1 MEPEQDTTAQTP
13 EATVTPVDGTS
24 QAIATAAAV
33 DAGEVPAAPEPAAE
47 KAAEE
52 TNEATAAHQA
62 DDDAAAGQDTGSQK
76 TETAEQDGAAAEKA
90 TDASAENTA
99 SDDDGSAQESTQ
111 PPTQDDFGAFGPGA
125 SLLFR
130 APDPEEIR
138 RAAEAQKARL
148 REAAQE
154 RDAERAAHRDED
166 EDDEN
171 GSVSSRRR
179 RRRRRGDEDMELV
192 DDSDGSVTRVRA
204 PRGASEGTGSD
215 EVVGVRGSTRLEA
228 KRQRRRES
236 RQFGRRRHVIT
247 EAEFLARRESVE
259 RKMLVRQKEDR
270 IQIGVLEDGILAEHF
285 VSHTTQDSLI
295 GNVYV
300 GKVQNVLPSMEA
312 AFVDIGRGRNAVL
325 YAGEVDW
332 DAAEPVSYTHLRAH

>member
-1 MEPEQDTTAQTP
+1 MEPEQDTTSQTP
-13 EATVTPVDGTS
+13 EAAATPE
-24 QAIATAAAV
+24 A
-33 DAGEVPAAPEPAAE
+33 PAA
-47 KAAEE
+47 
-52 TNEATAAHQA
+52 T
-62 DDDAAAGQDTGSQK
+62 
-76 TETAEQDGAAAEKA
+76 EKA
-90 TDASAENTA
+90 TEGPTENAASEN
-99 SDDDGSAQESTQ
+99 DDSEQESTQ

-204 PRGASEGTGSD
+204 PRGAAGS
-215 EVVGVRGSTRLEA
+215 
-228 KRQRRRES
+228 
-236 RQFGRRRHVIT
+236 GRR
-247 EAEFLARRESVE
+247 LARRAST
-259 RKMLVRQKEDR
+259 
-270 IQIGVLEDGILAEHF
+270 A
-285 VSHTTQDSLI
+285 
-295 GNVYV
+295 
-300 GKVQNVLPSMEA
+300 
-312 AFVDIGRGRNAVL
+312 
-325 YAGEVDW
+325 
-332 DAAEPVSYTHLRAH
+332 SYTSAGCAWTAKRISAGKGPQNSTQRPA